1 MPGTVSGN
9 ISPEERRRKELELLR
24 TSVARLR
31 AGVMAV
37 VFGLTGGLGLFMA
50 TVWLLVR
57 GGPSVGKHLNLLG
70 HYFPGYAVTWPG
82 SLLGL
87 LYGAIVGA
95 IVGGGVAWIYNRVA
109 SRHDRF

>member
-1 MPGTVSGN
+1 MTSPTSGEP
-9 ISPEERRRKELELLR
+9 SLDERRRQELELLR
-24 TSVARLR
+24 SSVARLR

-37 VFGLTGGLGLFMA
+37 VFGMTGGLTLFLA

-57 GGPSVGKHLNLLG
+57 GGTNVGKHLNLLG
-70 HYFPGYAVTWPG
+70 HYFPGYSVTWPG

-87 LYGAIVGA
+87 VYGALVGA
-95 IVGGGVAWIYNRVA
+95 MMGGGVAWVYNRVA